1 MPRDE
6 GYLLDILNEARF
18 VQSFVQGI
26 DLEMFRW
33 DALRQRAV
41 VRSIEI
47 IGEAARRVSAEF
59 QEQHPEIPWPA
70 IIGMRNRLIHEY
82 DTIDLGI
89 VWEVAQ
95 EDIPELIA
103 LVEPLVPPSDSVDG
117 QDSETID

>member
-1 MPRDE
+1 
-6 GYLLDILNEARF
+6 
-18 VQSFVQGI
+18 
-26 DLEMFRW
+26 MFRW

-82 DTIDLGI
+82 DTVDLGI

-103 LVEPLVPPSDSVDG
+103 LVEPLIPPGDAPDG
-117 QDSETID
+117 QDSQNID